1 MEVAEGDAQVS
12 PALLQCD
19 ALQQCCR
26 CSGNSSC
33 SVVPSN
39 CPEATAGQKGAVATQ
54 DKATKG
60 MDSRHS
66 NHQASACPSLAGDP
80 CTAAMTHQVCLLAVA
95 QI

>member
-54 DKATKG
+54 DKATKAWTA
-60 MDSRHS
+60 DTATTRHLPA
-66 NHQASACPSLAGDP
+66 HRW
-80 CTAAMTHQVCLLAVA
+80 QVTPAR
-95 QI
+95 QP